1 MMNQN
6 LGIKGLTAGV
16 EDPVQGGE
24 SSLRSVK
31 EEFECV
37 RIDLKLAL
45 LFGLPNGAKQ
55 FFGFI

>member
-24 SSLRSVK
+24 IFVAFSERRV
-31 EEFECV
+31 
-37 RIDLKLAL
+37 
-45 LFGLPNGAKQ
+45 
-55 FFGFI
+55 